1 LVDQLNII
9 DEQWAYSEYHLTAK
23 AHSDFNTENAMLLLA
38 KCSYS
43 KKMKKMQVPK
53 ILNIKKRSTQRIHNA
68 VLHI

>member
-43 KKMKKMQVPK
+43 KKMKK
-53 ILNIKKRSTQRIHNA
+53 NASTKNTEY
-68 VLHI
+68 